1 MKVLHVITGLAV
13 GGAELQLRS
22 LLQHTRHEAEV
33 LALYNPGEVA
43 QMMATDG
50 VRVRDLGMTSNTQV
64 SALPRMVR
72 LIRAGGYDVVHAHL
86 YRACVY
92 GRVAARLAGAPVVV
106 ATEHSIGETH
116 LERRRMTR
124 GVQALYLGSEL
135 CSDATVAVSET
146 VGQRLR
152 KWGVPGR
159 KIVEIP
165 NGVDFGRVAF
175 DEPDRAR
182 VRGEFGL
189 PQDARVIG
197 VLGRLCPNKRF
208 DLVVEAV
215 APLLGPGTKL
225 LVVGDGDDRERLGA
239 LAHELGVDQDVV
251 FAGSRNDVGAVLSA
265 LDLFLATSKQETF
278 GLSVLEALAN
288 GLPALYTTC
297 PALEGVPTDRARR
310 VPGEREPLRAA
321 VFDELTHPRSRVPEP
336 AIQEHYGIESVVGR
350 VDDLYERLR
359 HGSPAEVEIPRAR
372 EPEHPPSTARRPLR
386 EAAEEG
392 R

>member
-1 MKVLHVITGLAV
+1 MKVLHVITGLGV

-43 QMMATDG
+43 EMITADG
-50 VRVRDLGMTSNTQV
+50 VRVRDLGMRRNTQV
-64 SALPRMVR
+64 SAVFRLHQ

-92 GRVAARLAGAPVVV
+92 GRLAARAAGTPVVV

-124 GVQALYLGSEL
+124 GVQALYLGSEM
-135 CSDATVAVSET
+135 CSDATVAVSDT

-152 KWGVPGR
+152 NWGVPGR

-175 DEPDRAR
+175 DASARAR
-182 VRGEFGL
+182 VRAEFDL
-189 PQDARVIG
+189 PQDGRVLG

-208 DLVVEAV
+208 DLVIEAA
-215 APLLGPGTKL
+215 APLLGDSTKL
-225 LVVGDGDDRERLGA
+225 LVVGDGDDGPRLRRIAREN
-239 LAHELGVDQDVV
+239 GVEQHVV
-251 FAGSRNDVGAVLSA
+251 FAGSRNDVAAVLSA

-297 PALEGVPTDRARR
+297 PALDGVATDRARQ
-310 VPGEREPLRAA
+310 VPDDRKALRAA
-321 VFDELTHPRSRVPEP
+321 IFDELTAARAREPEP
-336 AIQEHYGIESVVGR
+336 AIEKLYGIEAVTGR
-350 VDDLYERLR
+350 IDDLYERLR
-359 HGSPAEVEIPRAR
+359 YGRPADVDVPAARVPDEHAPAPR
-372 EPEHPPSTARRPLR
+372 LR
-386 EAAEEG
+386 EG
-392 R
+392 